1 MEFRTA
7 YNYDSVQVSDDTGLF
22 CADESL
28 TQQHFHDETK
38 IDNILDL
45 YTRTGILPT
54 KDVQPVFADL
64 LGLSDD
70 YHEALNLVM
79 QAQESFYDLP
89 AHVRE
94 YFSND
99 PSNLMHFLDDDA
111 NRDEAIQLGLIP
123 APAKDPDPIKVV
135 MVQSPEASTSPVVE

>member
-7 YNYDSVQVSDDTGLF
+7 YNYDSLSVSDETGLF
-22 CADESL
+22 CADESM

-38 IDNILDL
+38 IDNILEL

-64 LGLSDD
+64 LGMSDD
-70 YHEALNLVM
+70 YHDALNLVI

-89 AHVRE
+89 ASVRE
-94 YFSND
+94 RFLND
-99 PSNLMHFLDDDA
+99 PSQLMRFLDDDS
-111 NRDEAIQLGLIP
+111 NRSEAIALGLIP
-123 APAKDPDPIKVV
+123 TPPGEPDPIRVV
-135 MVQSPEASTSPVVE
+135 MVQESPADSAPDVA